1 MLVRFACNIV
11 IKKKKKS
18 TAVSIQPWSLHGDG
32 VDVLVSSLPKMFISF
47 FSKPTKDSELEVM
60 AHLWSSVHYL

>member
-11 IKKKKKS
+11 IKKKKT
-18 TAVSIQPWSLHGDG
+18 TAVGIQPWSLLGDG
-32 VDVLVSSLPKMFISF
+32 VDVLVSSLPKIFVSF
-47 FSKPTKDSELEVM
+47 FSKPTKDSELGVM